1 MGMQLISGV
10 SSVTV
15 LMFCVQLMADVLLL
29 MSGVQLMMSAVSV
42 VCVPMDLVDF
52 VSYGE
57 RLKHE

>member
-10 SSVTV
+10 SGV
-15 LMFCVQLMADVLLL
+15 LLMLLAGVLLL